1 MYCRIHSKKIKSKDI
16 AVKIMNALI
25 KNKIKFSSYSEGSG
39 TKSYIINYFL
49 IYGEN
54 ICAFPHIQ
62 YYEALPQI

>member
-39 TKSYIINYFL
+39 TINYFL